1 MMEVSIG
8 FTVEITVELRESEVV
23 KLDFRKLNPLG
34 LLKARRLAA
43 RLAHEGRVLGGAELA
58 GEE

>member
-1 MMEVSIG
+1 
-8 FTVEITVELRESEVV
+8 V

-43 RLAHEGRVLGGAELA
+43 RPAHEGRVLGGSELA